1 MCSLKVKLSPNDHSR
16 KSQRCSKHKEN
27 QWNIADMQMEVLWTR
42 RLTFRGC
49 EQFLANDHRKNRELD
64 LQSLGARHHQQPEE
78 SGCGFSSKAKVERSD
93 WLLWKQKSLG
103 NSIYSNLISGCKQ
116 NSLVEKD
123 IYYFWIL
130 IYIFWWFRRW
140 RICLLSR
147 RHKRSLGREDPLE
160 KGMASHSS
168 ILAWRIPWIEEP
180 GRLQSMGLQRF

>member
-16 KSQRCSKHKEN
+16 KSQRCSKYKEN

-64 LQSLGARHHQQPEE
+64 FQSLGARHHQQPEE

-130 IYIFWWFRRW
+130 ICILLVQKVKNLPVKQETQEIPGSGRSPGEGNGISLQYS
-140 RICLLSR
+140 CLENSMDR
-147 RHKRSLGREDPLE
+147 G
-160 KGMASHSS
+160 
-168 ILAWRIPWIEEP
+168 AW
-180 GRLQSMGLQRF
+180 